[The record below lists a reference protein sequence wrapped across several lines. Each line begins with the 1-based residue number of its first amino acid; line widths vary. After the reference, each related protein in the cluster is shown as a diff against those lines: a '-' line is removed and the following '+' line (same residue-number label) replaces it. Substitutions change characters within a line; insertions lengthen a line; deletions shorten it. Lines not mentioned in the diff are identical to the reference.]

1 MNNWAVAFTTVSPH
15 EAELVKGMLENHDL
29 NVVVMDNGSSSAY
42 PQLGLGDFN
51 VLVERE
57 HLLRA
62 MYILQK
68 NHTS

>member
-1 MNNWAVAFTTVSPH
+1 MNNWAVAFTTGSPH
-15 EAELVKGMLENHDL
+15 EAEIVKGLLESHGFNA
-29 NVVVMDNGSSSAY
+29 VVMDNGSSSAY
-42 PQLGLGDFN
+42 PQLGLGDIT

-68 NHTS
+68 NHSS